1 MLRKITNAVLY
12 RTDKWRP
19 PVSLK
24 NGGTKSALLS
34 YILTPF
40 RGNSRVLHSSAVEA
54 IEMADALAELGF
66 NVDGVDYR
74 YQGKIDYNKYDLVI
88 GFGYPFRQ
96 SLVSLKE
103 GAKRICY
110 LTGASPGYSNLA
122 EATRVKYL
130 YQRKGV
136 VVSPQREVYWPWVNS
151 VVNADALMIIG
162 NEWTKSTYQGIH
174 ENIFTLPVP
183 FIAHARPISSDLDNT
198 NGFVWF
204 SGPGAVHKGLDLILD
219 AIQLDQNNVMLD
231 ICGNISKEKDFCNSY
246 RNEIFDNR
254 QVSYMGMIGPETE
267 QMDKVIARN
276 SFTILPT
283 CSEGT
288 ASSVITCMAS
298 GLIPV
303 VTKESGV
310 NLQGFGIEIKKATPA
325 SVREAMI
332 EASSLP
338 ADEILRQRRKVSEYV
353 HANHS
358 PAAFKQQF
366 KQALTTVIES

>member
-1 MLRKITNAVLY
+1 M
-12 RTDKWRP
+12 
-19 PVSLK
+19 
-24 NGGTKSALLS
+24 
-34 YILTPF
+34 
-40 RGNSRVLHSSAVEA
+40 HSSAVEA
-54 IEMADALAELGF
+54 VQMADALAELGF
-66 NVDGVDYR
+66 SVDGVDYR
-74 YQGKIDYNKYDLVI
+74 YQGEIDYNKYDLVI
-88 GFGYPFRQ
+88 GFGYPFRR
-96 SLVSLKE
+96 SMVPLKN

-122 EATRVKYL
+122 EATRIKYL

-136 VVSPQREVYWPWVNS
+136 IVSPQREVYWPWVNS
-151 VVNADALMIIG
+151 AVNADALIIIG

-174 ENIFTLPVP
+174 ENIFSLPVP
-183 FIAHARPISSDLDNT
+183 FIAHARSISSDLDNT

-219 AIQLDQNNVMLD
+219 AMQLDQNNVMLD
-231 ICGNISKEKDFCNSY
+231 ICGNITREKDFCNSY

-254 QVSYMGMIGPETE
+254 QVSYMGMIGPETG
-267 QMDKVIARN
+267 QMDRVIARN
-276 SFTILPT
+276 SFTILPS

-332 EASSLP
+332 EATSLS
-338 ADEILRQRRKVSEYV
+338 ADEILRQRQKVADYV
-353 HANHS
+353 HTNHS
-358 PAAFKQQF
+358 PAVFKQQF
-366 KQALTTVIES
+366 KHAVNNVIES